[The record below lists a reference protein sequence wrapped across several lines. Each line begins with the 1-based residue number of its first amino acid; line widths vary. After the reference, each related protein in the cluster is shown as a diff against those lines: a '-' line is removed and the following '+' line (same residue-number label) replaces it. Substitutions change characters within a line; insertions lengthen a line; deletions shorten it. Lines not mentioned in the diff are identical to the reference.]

1 MNKTTLMEVGYSR
14 SKALVKA
21 TAVAALLLANPV
33 AAMASDGAAGKLNVQ
48 SVQQGSL
55 KVSGVV
61 NAGLDF
67 PYIPSAGNYTAGQ
80 SFPLSLALPDG
91 YVATAVA
98 WTLDGASVSGDS
110 ITLTSGS
117 HVIEAEVTGESGR
130 KDIVTLEIT
139 VN

>member
-55 KVSGVV
+55 EELQT
-61 NAGLDF
+61 N
-67 PYIPSAGNYTAGQ
+67 GNLKQ
-80 SFPLSLALPDG
+80 NPG
-91 YVATAVA
+91 Y
-98 WTLDGASVSGDS
+98 
-110 ITLTSGS
+110 
-117 HVIEAEVTGESGR
+117 
-130 KDIVTLEIT
+130 
-139 VN
+139 